1 MNLLKPTL
9 LFSAA
14 LPLLASSPAGAVT
27 QLIGDIDGFGFA
39 PAGLVRA
46 TPAPH
51 NQPADTDGDG
61 IIEAGEFL
69 PDLNQDGTLAFGSQ
83 DTFDHRSAP
92 EAAATNGAQWTDR
105 SIEGAGAAD
114 GATFTF
120 TFTVPT
126 LGMND
131 FGVDHFINFVFA
143 DYDVTP
149 ASIIVDGTVMPL
161 TLQSAG
167 GDGAVQMASAVVPW
181 AMMTD
186 GQVVVTVN
194 APNEPYLALDYVLL
208 STDQIA
214 DTDRDGVPDAVDNCI
229 TTPNAGQQDADG
241 DGTGD
246 ACDIC
251 PNDPADDADG
261 DGLCADV
268 DPCPEDE
275 DCADL
280 KVQISSS
287 LLLTYAVTVRNLGP
301 SNANSVQLHV
311 ALPTGLVLSSFGGPG
326 WTCAVTAGNLNCSRP
341 ALAAGATAPAL
352 SFLVVPLPLPST
364 VSATVSSAAGDPNP
378 ANNSASAS
386 VPGRLL

>member
-1 MNLLKPTL
+1 MNLLKTTL

-14 LPLLASSPAGAVT
+14 LPLLTTSQAGAVT

-51 NQPADTDGDG
+51 DQPADTDGDG

-69 PDLNQDGTLAFGSQ
+69 PDLNQDGAVSGVP
-83 DTFDHRSAP
+83 DTFDHRSAA

-105 SIEGAGAAD
+105 SLQGTGAAD

-131 FGVDHFINFVFA
+131 FGVDHFINFIFG

-149 ASIIVDGTVMPL
+149 ASITVDGTVVPL
-161 TLQSAG
+161 TLQSSG
-167 GDGAVQMASAVVPW
+167 RDGAVQMASAIVPW

-186 GQVVVTVN
+186 GQVVVTLN
-194 APNEPYLALDYVLL
+194 APNEPFLAVDYVLL

-214 DTDRDGVPDAVDNCI
+214 DTDRDGIPDAVDNCI

-241 DGTGD
+241 DGIGD

-251 PNDPADDADG
+251 PDDAANDADG

-268 DPCPEDE
+268 DPCPDDV

-326 WTCAVTAGNLNCSRP
+326 WTCAVTAGDLSCSRP
-341 ALAAGATAPAL
+341 ALAAAATAPAL